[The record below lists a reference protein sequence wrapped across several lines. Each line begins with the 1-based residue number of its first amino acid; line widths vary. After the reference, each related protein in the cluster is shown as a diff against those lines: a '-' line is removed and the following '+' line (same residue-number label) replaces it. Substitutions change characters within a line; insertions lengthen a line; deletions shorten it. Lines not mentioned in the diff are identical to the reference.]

1 MDYTWSPAHLGR
13 AEAGQLGR
21 SNEVSLLSSSR
32 PTYLGHNDDSL
43 QDLKGCIFRAL
54 LACILVLLDA
64 LRGEGNIVSGLGR
77 RRANL
82 LLLHPPA
89 TYAKAVMASATLRT
103 ETLFDN
109 GVRDYL

>member
-1 MDYTWSPAHLGR
+1 MDYTWSQAHLGR

-64 LRGEGNIVSGLGR
+64 LRGGGKHCQRAGKKEGQPTSSS
-77 RRANL
+77 
-82 LLLHPPA
+82 PP
-89 TYAKAVMASATLRT
+89 SDIR
-103 ETLFDN
+103 
-109 GVRDYL
+109 